1 MLQKKILKKIISE
14 ANKNEKH
21 NNTRFQLLFD
31 ILEKLKI
38 DKKNPPDQ
46 PEKKS
51 QPENFPNNKNIE
63 QTNQTFNSYNI
74 EKMENKSFEE
84 GSIKTSINV
93 EKNNNNYYDE
103 EKEREK

>member
-1 MLQKKILKKIISE
+1 MIIENVKNKFSNNYVTKEDFEKIISE

-46 PEKKS
+46 PEKKITTRKLS
-51 QPENFPNNKNIE
+51 K
-63 QTNQTFNSYNI
+63 
-74 EKMENKSFEE
+74 
-84 GSIKTSINV
+84 
-93 EKNNNNYYDE
+93 
-103 EKEREK
+103 